1 MPCVAANNTLPTSL
15 LDQDPLYLP
24 AASLDGF
31 DSAALA
37 PILGST
43 PPHELG
49 PAVKR
54 TLTERCR
61 PLLASSVGA
70 PSNRILSLHA
80 VLREPIPHA
89 RLLRPSCSPISARV
103 APDSTRSASCLRSMG
118 LAAIAPNCP
127 APFGRKTNVC
137 SSLRTGCPPSPS
149 ARFVPPARP
158 VGAEAR
164 PVGHH
169 LSVGL
174 RRSDSR
180 SRPSRA
186 AGN

>member
-89 RLLRPSCSPISARV
+89 RLTATELFAHFGEGCAGLDEVRELPAIYG
-103 APDSTRSASCLRSMG
+103 ASRH
-118 LAAIAPNCP
+118 
-127 APFGRKTNVC
+127 R
-137 SSLRTGCPPSPS
+137 
-149 ARFVPPARP
+149 
-158 VGAEAR
+158 AE
-164 PVGHH
+164 
-169 LSVGL
+169 L
-174 RRSDSR
+174 
-180 SRPSRA
+180 SRA
-186 AGN
+186 VWTENERVFVS